1 MDFYGTYQK
10 TVYDFENIETA
21 SARYRAVSYTHL
33 DVYKRQ
39 HLNCAYDLEQNRVSV
54 NTYHGFPG
62 RITPHPPID
71 YIFVSDEFVV
81 RDTYLDTTHTGG
93 LYPSD
98 HFPLVAVLE
107 LKKQNAVLA
116 G

>member
-1 MDFYGTYQK
+1 MFDLAQ
-10 TVYDFENIETA
+10 NQETA
-21 SARYRAVSYTHL
+21 
-33 DVYKRQ
+33 
-39 HLNCAYDLEQNRVSV
+39 
-54 NTYHGFPG
+54 NTYHGFSG

-71 YIFVSDEFVV
+71 YIFVSDDFMV
-81 RDTYLDTTHTGG
+81 RDTYLDMTHTGE

-107 LKKQNAVLA
+107 LKKQAAEMA